1 MIMRKV
7 LVVCISLLVLSPLV
21 TNAQVQSP
29 EPLTTEIQTTET
41 VIETVTETVEPETEI
56 TESPIDEND
65 LEMLAHL
72 LNGEAGANWCT
83 DEMIYYVGSVV
94 LNRVESEYFPDTIEG
109 VIFQKGQYAST
120 WDGNYDKEPTQRCY
134 EIAEDLLLNGSVLPK
149 DVVYQAEFKQGSGVY
164 KQVQNMYF
172 CYL

>member
-1 MIMRKV
+1 MPEK
-7 LVVCISLLVLSPLV
+7 LLIEVIAR
-21 TNAQVQSP
+21 N
-29 EPLTTEIQTTET
+29 EIHFE
-41 VIETVTETVEPETEI
+41 VRP
-56 TESPIDEND
+56 
-65 LEMLAHL
+65 
-72 LNGEAGANWCT
+72 LNGEAGASWCT

-94 LNRVESEYFPDTIEG
+94 LNRVESEHYPDTIEG
-109 VIFQKGQYAST
+109 VIFDKGQYACT

-149 DVVYQAEFKQGSGVY
+149 NVVFQAGFKQGSGVY